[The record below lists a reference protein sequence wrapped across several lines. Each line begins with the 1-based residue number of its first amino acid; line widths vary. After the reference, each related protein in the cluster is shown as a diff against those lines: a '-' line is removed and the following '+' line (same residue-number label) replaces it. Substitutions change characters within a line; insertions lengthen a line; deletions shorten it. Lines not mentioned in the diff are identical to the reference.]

1 MAESIKNS
9 SIYKIITR
17 KDFIYKAIYSLE
29 SYIFEKDLL
38 DEKDYK
44 WMLRLRDPFNHAI
57 IDDTIY
63 AVRKMIDEVLIDGK
77 FFEAEVYF
85 RPKKINQDT
94 DEIESRPL
102 HSASLI
108 TLITSVVLLNILL
121 IEISEDGKSIELT
134 ELARMLPSNFFGN
147 IPSEKPEQLFKP
159 WQYQFKEYT
168 EMITRSYYEYT
179 KTKEFKYEVTLDLQ
193 NFFPSINPVIIY
205 NEIISKYAVK
215 YNEDLDF
222 ECLKVI
228 VSKLLIFKITNLKSK
243 QYKKMYYDQ
252 DVEFLNG
259 DVWSRGILQ
268 GLPHAYFFGNI
279 CMVEVAK
286 IFQKVIAGE
295 DGKAFFYVDDSVI
308 YTNNLKSIDELDEKI
323 RQVNSNLEELSNRY
337 QHKINDYKKEK
348 KDPNLESFINIFDKF
363 NYLIKV
369 HGVKSEKST
378 AIEIQNPKYGQAN
391 LNSYSK
397 LASMTSFDM
406 NKIFSDI
413 EEINLSRKL
422 EIIYQAVE
430 KEIERIRESG
440 KDKEASNYIKVLLRF
455 KKFFKYRQKC
465 LEFSRNNVVEQ
476 FEIEELKANFYIK
489 KGKTNKERIGHFF
502 KAYDEDILL
511 NEFRF
516 FFANVP
522 GFWKIIKD
530 VIEKFNNCIYGN
542 DYKWFEKNNEK
553 TVSYFYKICKSLEN
567 RKNLLLDNSVT
578 KYDSIQKI
586 IKRNVWNISRSSKNI
601 KESEIKNTIEQFVN
615 IFSKVEYSSPNETV
629 QKNILQIIDET
640 GLINNSENRYFLT
653 RLQTDEFYRIIVNA
667 YFSEVISVEVNDLK
681 YLAKRNNKPI
691 YYNEAR
697 ILLFLRNKKFN
708 LKNFYMKFQDYKNSE
723 VLDYTLFEV
732 IDYFEK
738 FVQDPVYVDNLIMVH
753 KYTSE
758 IWKNG
763 SKYLHFYTLHNQE
776 HAIELIR
783 SIIMFMKS
791 VNYFQISR
799 RDYYVLFISC
809 YLHDVSMVLHP
820 NLMESFIR
828 DNKESNLIYSD
839 FKKKIK
845 VILKQDDEK
854 NINNSIIDYVDE
866 QSVKKL
872 LVDFFVKLD
881 QYYEGFVRS
890 NHPKQS
896 AKFIRKSNDFDFVE
910 DVVKDIVA
918 EISQAHGYD
927 VDEIYKIKSNAKE
940 SIVSEKYVKIL
951 LRIGDLLDMSSNRI
965 SNAILDNS
973 QNSMGNTTRFHW
985 LSHKAIS
992 NVDISVKY
1000 DLDIASEMI
1009 EKNLN
1014 YSWIGPGSITEKVEF
1029 VIHLNI
1035 KHLIGTRKS
1044 DGCKILYDNENNSK
1058 LHFLVDIGKNGSCD
1072 ECNYM
1077 CKWMK
1082 IKNDYLYKELEALQS
1097 YLNRSEANLFNTNIK
1112 IKYEFNENA
1121 RRLRNSEYESI
1132 TNYIENK

>member
-1 MAESIKNS
+1 MADTIKDS
-9 SIYKIITR
+9 SIYKRITR
-17 KDFIYKAIYSLE
+17 EDFIYKAIYSLE
-29 SYIFEKDLL
+29 SYVFEKDLL
-38 DEKDYK
+38 DDKDYEL
-44 WMLRLRDPFNHAI
+44 MLKLRDPFNHEI
-57 IDDTIY
+57 IDGAID
-63 AVRKMIDEVLIDGK
+63 AVRKMIEDVLINGQ

-85 RPKKINQDT
+85 RPKKIDIVT

-108 TLITSVVLLNILL
+108 TLIASVVLLNTLL
-121 IEISEDGKSIELT
+121 IEVSEDDKSIELT
-134 ELARMLPSNFFGN
+134 ELARMLPSNFYGN
-147 IPSEKPEQLFKP
+147 IPSEKPEHLFKP

-168 EMITRSYYEYT
+168 KVITQSYYEYT
-179 KTKEFKYEVTLDLQ
+179 ETKEFRYEVTLDLK
-193 NFFPSINPVIIY
+193 NFFPSINPSIIY
-205 NEIISKYAVK
+205 DEIIGKYSVK
-215 YNEDLDF
+215 YRDIDL

-228 VSKLLIFKITNLKSK
+228 VSKLLLFKITNLKTEK
-243 QYKKMYYDQ
+243 YKTMYYKLD
-252 DVEFLNG
+252 DINFLNG
-259 DVWSRGILQ
+259 EVWSRGIPQ

-279 CMVEVAK
+279 CMVKVAD

-308 YTNNLKSIDELDEKI
+308 YTNNLKNINELDVKI
-323 RQVNSNLEELSNRY
+323 NQVNSKLKELSNTY
-337 QHKINDYKKEK
+337 QDKINDYKQEAKGTS
-348 KDPNLESFINIFDKF
+348 LEPFINILDKF

-369 HGVKSEKST
+369 HGAESEKST
-378 AIEIQNPKYGQAN
+378 IVEIQNPKYGQAN

-406 NKIFSDI
+406 NKLFSDT

-422 EIIYQAVE
+422 ASIYQTVE
-430 KEIERIRESG
+430 KEIERIREINQ
-440 KDKEASNYIKVLLRF
+440 DEDTSNYIKVLLRF

-465 LEFSRNNVVEQ
+465 LEYSRNNVIRKDDIDELVSN
-476 FEIEELKANFYIK
+476 FEIKD
-489 KGKTNKERIGHFF
+489 GKTNNERLEHFF

-511 NEFRF
+511 NEFRY

-522 GFWKIIKD
+522 MFWGKIESA
-530 VIEKFNNCIYGN
+530 IEKFNKEIYES
-542 DYKWFEKNNEK
+542 DYRWYQEDNEK
-553 TVSYFYKICKSLEN
+553 TVSYFYKICKSLDK
-567 RKNLLLDNSVT
+567 RKGLLIDNNET
-578 KYDSIQKI
+578 RYDSIRKI
-586 IKRNVWNISRSSKNI
+586 IKRNVWNISKSSKNT
-601 KESEIKNTIEQFVN
+601 KELEIRKSIHHFVN
-615 IFSKVEYSSPNETV
+615 SFKKGELPSSEE
-629 QKNILQIIDET
+629 ILQIIKES
-640 GLINNSENRYFLT
+640 GLMSKSDNKYSLIG
-653 RLQTDEFYRIIVNA
+653 LQTDEFYRIIMNA
-667 YFSEVISVEVNDLK
+667 YFSEVISVESNDLK

-697 ILLFLRNKKFN
+697 VLLFLRNRKFD
-708 LKNFYMKFQDYKNSE
+708 LDKFYTKFQDYRNGE

-732 IDYFEK
+732 VDYFEK

-799 RDYYVLFISC
+799 RDYYILFISC
-809 YLHDVSMVLHP
+809 YLHDISMVLHP

-828 DNKESNLIYSD
+828 DTKESNIIYSD
-839 FKKKIK
+839 FKENIKK
-845 VILKQDDEK
+845 ILKQDDKEK
-854 NINNSIIDYVDE
+854 IYSGMIDNVEE

-881 QYYEGFVRS
+881 QYYEGYVRS
-890 NHPKQS
+890 NHPKLS

-910 DVVKDIVA
+910 DIVKDIVA
-918 EISQAHGYD
+918 EISEAHGYD

-940 SIVSEKYVKIL
+940 SLISEKYVKIL

-965 SNAILDNS
+965 SNAILDNN
-973 QNSMGNTTRFHW
+973 QKSMGATTRFHW

-1000 DLDIASEMI
+1000 DLDEASKKNI
-1009 EKNLN
+1009 EGSIS
-1014 YSWIGPGSITEKVEF
+1014 SWIGPGSIKENVEF
-1029 VIHLNI
+1029 VIHLDV
-1035 KHLIGTRKS
+1035 KHLIGTTKS
-1044 DGCKILYDNENNSK
+1044 NNCNINYSMISQDVKGNNSY
-1058 LHFLVDIGKNGSCD
+1058 FLVEVGKIGSCD
-1072 ECNYM
+1072 ECNFM

-1082 IKNDYLYKELEALQS
+1082 IKNEYLYKELEALQI
-1097 YLNRSEANLFNTNIK
+1097 YLNRSKANLFTTNIK

-1132 TNYIENK
+1132 VNYIANK

>member
-1 MAESIKNS
+1 MAESIKDS
-9 SIYKIITR
+9 SIYKLISR
-17 KDFIYKAIYSLE
+17 KDFIYMAIYSLE
-29 SYIFEKDLL
+29 SYVFEKDLL

-44 WMLRLRDPFNHAI
+44 RMLELRDPFNHEI
-57 IDDTIY
+57 IDDTIDK
-63 AVRKMIDEVLIDGK
+63 VRKMIKEVLIDNQ

-85 RPKKINQDT
+85 RPKKINNNT
-94 DEIESRPL
+94 DKIESRPL

-108 TLITSVVLLNILL
+108 TLITSVVLLNVLL

-147 IPSEKPEQLFKP
+147 IPSERPEHLFKP

-168 EMITRSYYEYT
+168 DVITRSYYEYS

-205 NEIISKYAVK
+205 DEIISKYAVK
-215 YNEDLDF
+215 YNEEQDF

-228 VSKLLIFKITNLKSK
+228 VSKLLIFKIINLKSEK
-243 QYKKMYYDQ
+243 YEKIYYNQ
-252 DVEFLNG
+252 DDINFLNG
-259 DVWSRGILQ
+259 EVWSRGILQ

-279 CMVEVAK
+279 CMVKVAE
-286 IFQKVIAGE
+286 IFQQVIGGK
-295 DGKAFFYVDDSVI
+295 DGKAYFYVDDSVI
-308 YTNNLKSIDELDEKI
+308 YTNNLKSIDELDAKI
-323 RQVNSNLEELSNRY
+323 RQVNDKLKELSNSC
-337 QHKINDYKKEK
+337 QKPKNDYT
-348 KDPNLESFINIFDKF
+348 NLRLFNKF

-369 HGVKSEKST
+369 HGVDSEKST
-378 AIEIQNPKYGQAN
+378 AVEIQNPKYGQAN

-406 NKIFSDI
+406 NKIFSDT

-422 EIIYQAVE
+422 ESIYQAVE
-430 KEIERIRESG
+430 KEIERIRKNST
-440 KDKEASNYIKVLLRF
+440 DKETLHYIKVLLRF

-465 LEFSRNNVVEQ
+465 LEYNRINVEDAEIQ
-476 FEIEELKANFYIK
+476 ELKSNFEIKEGNSNEERL
-489 KGKTNKERIGHFF
+489 GHFF

-511 NEFRF
+511 NEFRY

-522 GFWKIIKD
+522 GFWREIENT
-530 VIEKFNNCIYGN
+530 IEKFNACIYGS
-542 DYKWFEKNNEK
+542 DYKWFKEDAEK
-553 TVSYFYKICKSLEN
+553 TVSYFHKICRSLAN
-567 RKNLLLDNSVT
+567 RKNLLLDNTIT

-601 KESEIKNTIEQFVN
+601 KESKINNAINQFFI
-615 IFSKVEYSSPNETV
+615 IFSEAKYSRAKDIFRIV
-629 QKNILQIIDET
+629 DET
-640 GLINNSENRYFLT
+640 GLFSNTENRYFLI
-653 RLQTDEFYRIIVNA
+653 RLQTDEFYRIIMNA
-667 YFSEVISVEVNDLK
+667 YFSEIISVEANDLK

-691 YYNEAR
+691 YYDEAR
-697 ILLFLRNKKFN
+697 ILLFLRNSKFD

-723 VLDYTLFEV
+723 VLDYTLFEI
-732 IDYFEK
+732 IDYFVK

-783 SIIMFMKS
+783 LIIMFTKS

-799 RDYYVLFISC
+799 RDYYILFISC
-809 YLHDVSMVLHP
+809 YLHDISMVLHP

-828 DNKESNLIYSD
+828 DNRESNIIYSD

-845 VILKQDDEK
+845 EILKQNDEK
-854 NINNSIIDYVDE
+854 NTHNSMIDYVDE

-872 LVDFFVKLD
+872 LVDFFMRLD

-896 AKFIRKSNDFDFVE
+896 AKFIRKSNDFEFVE

-951 LRIGDLLDMSSNRI
+951 LRIGDLLDMSSSRI

-973 QNSMGNTTRFHW
+973 QNSMGATTRFHW

-1000 DLDIASEMI
+1000 DLNIEMSE
-1009 EKNLN
+1009 ENLN
-1014 YSWIGPGSITEKVEF
+1014 YSWVGPGSITEKVEF
-1029 VIHLNI
+1029 VIHLDV
-1035 KHLIGTRKS
+1035 KHLIGARKS
-1044 DGCKILYDNENNSK
+1044 DECQIFYDNENSSK
-1058 LHFLVDIGKNGSCD
+1058 AYLLVDIGKRGSCA

-1082 IKNDYLYKELEALQS
+1082 IKNDYLYKELESLQL
-1097 YLNRSEANLFNTNIK
+1097 YLNRSEANLFKTNIK
-1112 IKYEFNENA
+1112 VKYEFNENA
-1121 RRLRNSEYESI
+1121 RRLSNSEYENI
-1132 TNYIENK
+1132 ANYIKNK